1 MLRWVREFDWLGHGG
16 WWRLEGFDAVLGFEL
31 GFEFGVFGKRGLRR
45 VFLAAHPSPIH
56 EVESETEAI
65 YRKNHQEEVESFLQ
79 LYSPSSQ
86 TRPTP

>member
-1 MLRWVREFDWLGHGG
+1 MLRWVPEFGWLGRGG
-16 WWRLEGFDAVLGFEL
+16 WWRLEGFDAVLGFEF
-31 GFEFGVFGKRGLRR
+31 GVFGVFGKRGLRR

-56 EVESETEAI
+56 EVETETEAI
-65 YRKNHQEEVESFLQ
+65 CRKNHQEEVSFLQ